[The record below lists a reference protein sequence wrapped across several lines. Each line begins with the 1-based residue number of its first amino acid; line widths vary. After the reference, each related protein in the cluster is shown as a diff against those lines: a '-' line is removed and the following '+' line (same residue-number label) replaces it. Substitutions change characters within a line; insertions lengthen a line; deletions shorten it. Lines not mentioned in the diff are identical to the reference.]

1 MTKLSK
7 SPSLPVVRETDTFER
22 TRPIVVELYPRYLSV
37 RLKGTRE
44 AHSAPYDLILD
55 LLRKRDFGRKA
66 S

>member
-22 TRPIVVELYPRYLSV
+22 TRPIVVELYPRYLAV
-37 RLKGTRE
+37 RLKGTQE
-44 AHSAPYDLILD
+44 SYSVPYDVVLD
-55 LLRKRDFGRKA
+55 WLRKREFRRKA